1 MTFKTQTTC
10 PFFREKH
17 LSLLLTLFPT
27 TSHTL
32 WSPIGSHYECAY
44 SPVPVTNVQQILSDE
59 PTVTQRE
66 RAAFKYLR
74 CSSCMEED
82 NDGHRTVPSP
92 TATMASICS
101 SMLVFSTVLL
111 LNVLA
116 LTSYLRITVI
126 SLEKQGLCKVSK
138 RKGPSARGK
147 EWKTHLKK
155 QTKLASAVTVHWAC
169 QTCLL
174 QLRNNGEWNNVLI
187 FNQKILLEMA
197 LIARN

>member
-1 MTFKTQTTC
+1 MFS
-10 PFFREKH
+10 R
-17 LSLLLTLFPT
+17 SLVMNPQSLK
-27 TSHTL
+27 
-32 WSPIGSHYECAY
+32 G
-44 SPVPVTNVQQILSDE
+44 NVQHSNTCAVPHAWRRTMMGTVQYQVPQQLWLLS
-59 PTVTQRE
+59 
-66 RAAFKYLR
+66 A
-74 CSSCMEED
+74 
-82 NDGHRTVPSP
+82 G
-92 TATMASICS
+92 

-138 RKGPSARGK
+138 RKGPSVRGK

-174 QLRNNGEWNNVLI
+174 QLRNKWWVKQCTYFQSEDTTGDGLDSQELSKKKSRFSWKLTAKN
-187 FNQKILLEMA
+187 KA
-197 LIARN
+197 TAKARHDKF